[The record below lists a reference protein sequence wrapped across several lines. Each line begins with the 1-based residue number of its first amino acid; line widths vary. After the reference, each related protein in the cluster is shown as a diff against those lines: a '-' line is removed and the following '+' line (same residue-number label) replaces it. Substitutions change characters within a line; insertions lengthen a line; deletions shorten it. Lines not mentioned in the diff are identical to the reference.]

1 MASARTLHLG
11 VSRATL
17 TPAAAAGAG
26 SAAAIAINA
35 DLIEVDV
42 RNAARLTEGA
52 TRPDPQTLGHD
63 TR

>member
-1 MASARTLHLG
+1 LHLG

-26 SAAAIAINA
+26 SAAAIAIDA
-35 DLIEVDV
+35 DLIQEDV

-52 TRPDPQTLGHD
+52 TRLDPPNPWT
-63 TR
+63 